1 MYPSKC
7 STLQIT
13 LVALSLAAVVGT
25 GLAWTTELPGASLKA
40 DFPRSVKE
48 PGEGLTSVPV
58 PLNVSIDVCSTGAGI
73 SRPSCLDTPAS
84 AGGATLSH
92 VVKAGENLGVIAAR
106 YRHLSRHY
114 TLNEFLSDIRQV
126 NALASDLLRPGRE
139 LLIPLGQIRSG
150 PLVSEPVSEGATLR
164 GIYLPGPACGTAA
177 VFERIDRFIA
187 AGGNAVVIDGKDI
200 DGGVTFASSQKLAS
214 WGRERQRPLISRLPE
229 LLGRL
234 HTQRVY
240 VAVRIACFLDGELG
254 RKRPDLALTDS
265 LGAPW
270 TEKGQVWIDP
280 AQPEVR
286 SYLLGLAIDLARLQV
301 DEIQFDYVRFP
312 TNGWPGG
319 LAGDHRAAAAYRRQV
334 ISSFLREAR
343 LALADYP
350 VRIAADL
357 YGVMAWGRTV
367 DEAATGQHI
376 PSIAQ
381 QVDVICP
388 MVYPSH
394 YRQGFSGVDRPADHP
409 AAFVAEGCRRF
420 RELAGEHAAIRPWL
434 QAFPY
439 GVGRYD
445 HRYVLAQVEG
455 ALKVGA
461 DGWCLWNPAG
471 RYDAALGSGNV
482 DLGLATSPP
491 TVGLLIDTHSH

>member
-1 MYPSKC
+1 MCPSKC

-13 LVALSLAAVVGT
+13 LVALSLAAVVRT
-25 GLAWTTELPGASLKA
+25 GLAWTPELPRSSLTT
-40 DFPRSVKE
+40 DMPRSEKE
-48 PGEGLTSVPV
+48 LSEGLTSVPV
-58 PLNVSIDVCSTGAGI
+58 LLCDPIAVSSTDAVT
-73 SRPSCLDTPAS
+73 SRAYSLDTPTS
-84 AGGATLSH
+84 AGGDTLSH
-92 VVKAGENLGVIAAR
+92 VVEAGENLGIIAAR

-114 TLNEFLSDIRQV
+114 TLKEFLSDIWQV
-126 NALASDLLRPGRE
+126 NALTSDLLRPGRE
-139 LLIPLGQIRSG
+139 LLIPLGRIRNG
-150 PLVSEPVSEGATLR
+150 PLVVEPVNEGATLR

-200 DGGVTFASSQKLAS
+200 DGGVTFASCQNLAS

-234 HTQRVY
+234 HAQRLY

-254 RKRPDLALTDS
+254 RRRPDLALTDS

-270 TEKGQVWIDP
+270 TEKDQVWIDP

-286 SYLLGLAIDLARLQV
+286 SYLLGLAVELARLEV

-350 VRIAADL
+350 VCIAADL

-381 QVDVICP
+381 HVDVICP

-420 RELAGEHAAIRPWL
+420 RELAGGHAAIRPWL

-471 RYDAALGSGNV
+471 RYEAVLGPGNL
-482 DLGLATSPP
+482 DPGFATSPP
-491 TVGLLIDTHSH
+491 TVGLLFDTHSH